1 MPESVLYTSFTNA
14 SGADMIQW
22 AEKVRSAGAAGVVV
36 FHGIGG
42 DYLNV
47 SGDAHKELLAYLKA
61 HEREIWTATFSDIL
75 NAMKKN
81 FAASSR

>member
-1 MPESVLYTSFTNA
+1 MGRQMGPNVPS
-14 SGADMIQW
+14 
-22 AEKVRSAGAAGVVV
+22 RRAAGVVV
-36 FHGIGG
+36 FHGVGG